1 LHETHEKTEH
11 MKTESFFAMVAG
23 TAFGVAIGLLF
34 APDKGSET
42 RRKVRE
48 TATGLYADATD
59 SLDGLKDSALKST
72 SRLRARARIAGR
84 ELRGLMDTLSEQ
96 GQSLKDEARQKLLAQ
111 LEKLE
116 AALEEVDKDMDEAE
130 DREEALEL

>member
-1 LHETHEKTEH
+1 

-23 TAFGVAIGLLF
+23 TAFGVALGLLF

-59 SLDGLKDSALKST
+59 SFDELKDSALKST

-84 ELRGLMDTLSEQ
+84 ELRGLMDTLAEQ
-96 GQSLKDEARQKLLAQ
+96 GENLKDEARQKILAK

-116 AALEEVDKDMDEAE
+116 AALEQVDMDLDEAE
-130 DREEALEL
+130 DLEEAAEV

>member
-1 LHETHEKTEH
+1 

-23 TAFGVAIGLLF
+23 TAFGVALGLLC

-59 SLDGLKDSALKST
+59 SFDELKDSALKST

-84 ELRGLMDTLSEQ
+84 ELRGLMDTLAEQ
-96 GQSLKDEARQKLLAQ
+96 GENLKDEARQKILAK

-116 AALEEVDKDMDEAE
+116 AALEQVDMDMDEAE
-130 DREEALEL
+130 DQEEAAEV

>member
-1 LHETHEKTEH
+1 
-11 MKTESFFAMVAG
+11 
-23 TAFGVAIGLLF
+23 
-34 APDKGSET
+34 
-42 RRKVRE
+42 VRE

-130 DREEALEL
+130 DKEEALEL

>member
-1 LHETHEKTEH
+1 

-23 TAFGVAIGLLF
+23 TAFGVALGLLF

-59 SLDGLKDSALKST
+59 SFDELKDSALKST

-84 ELRGLMDTLSEQ
+84 ELRGLMDTLAEQ
-96 GQSLKDEARQKLLAQ
+96 GENLKDEARQKILAK

-116 AALEEVDKDMDEAE
+116 AALEQVDMDMDEAE
-130 DREEALEL
+130 DQEEAAEV

>member
-1 LHETHEKTEH
+1 
-11 MKTESFFAMVAG
+11 MVAG
-23 TAFGVAIGLLF
+23 TAFGVALGLLF

-59 SLDGLKDSALKST
+59 SFDELKDSALKST

-84 ELRGLMDTLSEQ
+84 ELRGLMDTLAEQ
-96 GQSLKDEARQKLLAQ
+96 GENLKDEARQKILAK

-116 AALEEVDKDMDEAE
+116 AALEQVDMDMDEAE
-130 DREEALEL
+130 DQEEAAEV